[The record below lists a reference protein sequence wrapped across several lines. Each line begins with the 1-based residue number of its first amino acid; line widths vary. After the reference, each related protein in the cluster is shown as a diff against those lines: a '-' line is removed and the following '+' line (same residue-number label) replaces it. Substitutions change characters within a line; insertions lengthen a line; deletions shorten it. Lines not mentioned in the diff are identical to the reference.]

1 MSTLQSEPLRLD
13 VALVERG
20 LVRSRTKA
28 GRLISS
34 GEVSVNGEV
43 VTKPSRVVHDG
54 DSVTLHR
61 VDGDVGRGAHKLRAA
76 LDTWDIPV
84 SGATCVDIGASTG
97 GFTQVLLEH
106 GAAHVVALD
115 VGHDQLDESLRN
127 DPRVSNLEGVHA
139 ATLSRQWWGSHDLQG
154 NVSVVVVDVSFIS
167 LNKLIPALED
177 TFGVHTHFVMLIKPQ
192 FEVGRGGV
200 DRGVVKDAHKRE
212 QSVREVMNT
221 LVESGISPRALIASP
236 IAGEHGNVE
245 YLVYA
250 SATPSVHP
258 AEWDGEIPSVNQPK
272 EPA

>member
-1 MSTLQSEPLRLD
+1 MPTPQSEPLRLD

-20 LVRSRTKA
+20 LARSRTKA

-43 VTKPSRVVHDG
+43 ATKPSRVVDDA

-61 VDGDVGRGAHKLRAA
+61 FDADVGRGAHKLRAA

-84 SGATCVDIGASTG
+84 EGATCVDIGASTG

-106 GAAHVVALD
+106 GAGHVVALD

-127 DPRVSNLEGVHA
+127 DLRVTNLEGVHA
-139 ATLSRQWWGSHDLQG
+139 ATLSQQWWESHDLPAD
-154 NVSVVVVDVSFIS
+154 VSVVAVDVSFIS
-167 LNKLIPALED
+167 LGKLIPALAD

-200 DRGVVKDAHKRE
+200 DRGVVKDAHKRD
-212 QSVREVMNT
+212 QSVREVMET
-221 LVESGISPRALIASP
+221 LAEAGITPRALIASP
-236 IAGEHGNVE
+236 IVGEHGNVE
-245 YLVYA
+245 YLAYA
-250 SATPSVHP
+250 SATSSVHP
-258 AEWDGEIPSVNQPK
+258 AEWDAVVPHVD
-272 EPA
+272 